1 METNQLVLIEEF
13 CVHYNIEYTFIDSL
27 QEFGLV
33 TLIVHDNGKY
43 LSHDDVPEVEKMIR
57 LHYELGINLEGIDV
71 IYNLLKQIDHLQS
84 ELEIAKT
91 KLNFYDFDSANLI

>member
-13 CVHYNIEYTFIDSL
+13 CVHYNIDFTFIDSL

-43 LSHDDVPEVEKMIR
+43 LSHDDVPEVVKLIR
-57 LHYELGINLEGIDV
+57 LHYDLGINLDCI
-71 IYNLLKQIDHLQS
+71 
-84 ELEIAKT
+84 
-91 KLNFYDFDSANLI
+91 

>member
-13 CVHYNIEYTFIDSL
+13 CVHYNIDFTFIDSL

-91 KLNFYDFDSANLI
+91 KLNFYDFDSTNLI

>member
-13 CVHYNIEYTFIDSL
+13 CVHYNIDFTFIDSL

-33 TLIVHDNGKY
+33 TLIVQDNGKY

-91 KLNFYDFDSANLI
+91 KLNFYDFDSTNLI

>member
-33 TLIVHDNGKY
+33 NLIVQDNGKY

-84 ELEIAKT
+84 ELEIAKN